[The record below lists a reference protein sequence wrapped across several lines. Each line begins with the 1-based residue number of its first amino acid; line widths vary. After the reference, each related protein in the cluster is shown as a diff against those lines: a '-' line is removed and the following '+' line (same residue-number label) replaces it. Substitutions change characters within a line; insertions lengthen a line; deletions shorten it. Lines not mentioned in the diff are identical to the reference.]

1 MENGGAVCGAWRVNI
16 GRRTTCVFMAESDG
30 ANTVMDCSRFDDANW
45 LELSA
50 RRHKAYGLMAM
61 QLVYFAKVRET
72 IGVANEA
79 IAPVDT
85 ICSIA
90 DMIDWL
96 SQKSPEYA
104 AAFADRSKL
113 RFALDQ
119 VMATA
124 NTPIAHAKELAIFP
138 PVTGG

>member
-1 MENGGAVCGAWRVNI
+1 
-16 GRRTTCVFMAESDG
+16 
-30 ANTVMDCSRFDDANW
+30 
-45 LELSA
+45 
-50 RRHKAYGLMAM
+50 M

-72 IGVANEA
+72 IGVASEA
-79 IAPVDT
+79 ITPADT
-85 ICSIA
+85 LYSIA

-96 SQKSPEYA
+96 SQKSPVYA
-104 AAFADRSKL
+104 AAFDDRTKL

-124 NTPIAHAKELAIFP
+124 NTPIANAKELAIFP

>member
-1 MENGGAVCGAWRVNI
+1 
-16 GRRTTCVFMAESDG
+16 
-30 ANTVMDCSRFDDANW
+30 
-45 LELSA
+45 
-50 RRHKAYGLMAM
+50 M

-72 IGVANEA
+72 IGHASET
-79 IAPVDT
+79 IALPNTVQC
-85 ICSIA
+85 IG

-104 AAFADRSKL
+104 AAFVDHSKL

-119 VMATA
+119 VMATTETA
-124 NTPIAHAKELAIFP
+124 ITGAKELAIFP